1 MKTIN
6 KTWNLQSFLN
16 TTGRFKGIWWGG
28 AGGENKNETIKELD
42 KEKTAVWQ
50 AFFGSNK
57 ELAVVY
63 SMTYT
68 LD

>member
-16 TTGRFKGIWWGG
+16 TTVRFKGGWVGG
-28 AGGENKNETIKELD
+28 VARNKKETIKELD

>member
-1 MKTIN
+1 MGGVARN
-6 KTWNLQSFLN
+6 K
-16 TTGRFKGIWWGG
+16 K
-28 AGGENKNETIKELD
+28 ETIKELD

-57 ELAVVY
+57 ELAVVR

>member
-1 MKTIN
+1 M
-6 KTWNLQSFLN
+6 FHF
-16 TTGRFKGIWWGG
+16 TTHQ
-28 AGGENKNETIKELD
+28 ENKNETIKELD
-42 KEKTAVWQ
+42 REKTAVWQ